1 MPDLHELHNQ
11 LAGEIVKSIVK
22 PPLEAGG
29 TFADVYAL
37 LESVIVGVMLVDG
50 GNEDVFDELMRMAKE
65 RMLTLRT
72 RIHQ

>member
-1 MPDLHELHNQ
+1 MPDLYELHNQ
-11 LAGEIVKSIVK
+11 LTGEIIKSIVK

-29 TFADVYAL
+29 TFADVYVL
-37 LESVIVGVMLVDG
+37 LE
-50 GNEDVFDELMRMAKE
+50 MAKE